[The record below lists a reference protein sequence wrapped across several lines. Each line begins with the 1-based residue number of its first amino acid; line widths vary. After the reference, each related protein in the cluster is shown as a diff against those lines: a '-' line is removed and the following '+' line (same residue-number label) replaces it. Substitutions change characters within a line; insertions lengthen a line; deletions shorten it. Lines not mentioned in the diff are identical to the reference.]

1 MDLKSTLSE
10 KRCNAEVL
18 CSLSWKGLGRAAEVY
33 GQQTGRERIEIA
45 RLKAKWLP
53 AFAKINCEND
63 SVRKGVETFYHC
75 SW

>member
-18 CSLSWKGLGRAAEVY
+18 CSLSWKGLGSAAEVC
-33 GQQTGRERIEIA
+33 GQQTGQERIEIA
-45 RLKAKWLP
+45 RWKAKWLP
-53 AFAKINCEND
+53 AFSKINSEND
-63 SVRKGVETFYHC
+63 AVRKGVETPHHC